1 MKGKSRIFQVIPSQA
16 LGTTT
21 SFDLYGIPGDWDEVV
36 GYLVSTA
43 VSGTS
48 PTLDV
53 DYQTTPDDGTTYFT
67 HTSFTQVTG
76 VTTERVVF
84 TNPAGVAGKLLCTIG
99 GTATPTVT
107 FSLYLECKKNG

>member
-1 MKGKSRIFQVIPSQA
+1 MNGKSRIFTVIPSAA

-21 SFDLYGIPGDWDEVV
+21 SYDLGGIPGEWDEVT
-36 GYLVSTA
+36 GYLIATA

-53 DYQTTPDDGTTYFT
+53 AYQTTPDGGTTYFT

-76 VTTERVVF
+76 ATTEKKAF
-84 TNPAGVAGKLLCTIG
+84 TAPIGIDGKLLCTIG
-99 GTATPTVT
+99 GSATPTVT